1 MDLLHK
7 GFDALDLAF
16 MVHLPSEQAKL
27 LERAKAEAIATG
39 RDIPAHVGGIHFLV
53 APTGG
58 RGGYAFRATTG
69 SVGEIWFFKR
79 YSRSDPWGI
88 RVTVSAAQCAMI
100 GLAGVRERLEKTLE
114 KLNIPFGKGSESI
127 SRVDYA
133 LDFLI
138 PSFEIDARQFVMH
151 SNMTRVRHAHLEIQE
166 FREAGKSNRTQTV
179 MIGKNPGRQIVVYDK
194 RAEVL
199 KNRKS
204 HWPEIWKIRRAEQGK
219 PPLDFSD
226 AEASAVWRVELRAYK
241 RHLKED
247 WKVSSWGTLQQKL
260 PSIFESL
267 LADIRYT
274 SPTSDRQRT
283 RWPNHRLWDRVTEE
297 VRDGLLS
304 ARSFASEA
312 HIRELHELELLRML
326 REQTFGCLI
335 ALAAI
340 KKTPPDQLQNFF
352 AQQND
357 DFTKLLRDYPHQAA
371 AKLAKARAK
380 YG

>member
-16 MVHLPSEQAKL
+16 MAHLPTEQAKL
-27 LERAKAEAIATG
+27 FERAKSEATATG
-39 RDIPAHVGGIHFLV
+39 KDTQVQISGVGFTVG
-53 APTGG
+53 PTGG

-69 SVGEIWFFKR
+69 SAGEIWFFKR

-114 KLNIPFGKGSESI
+114 KLNIPVSKGSESI

-138 PSFEIDARQFVMH
+138 PKFELVANQFVMH
-151 SNMTRVRHAHLEIQE
+151 SNMTRIRHAEFEVQE
-166 FREAGKSNRTQTV
+166 FREAAKSHRTQTV
-179 MIGKNPGRQIVVYDK
+179 MIGKNPGRQVVVYDK
-194 RAEVL
+194 RTEVL

-219 PPLDFSD
+219 PPLDLSD
-226 AEASAVWRVELRAYK
+226 AESSAVWRVELRAYK

-274 SPTSDRQRT
+274 SPTADRQRT

-304 ARSFASEA
+304 ARSFASEV
-312 HIRELHELELLRML
+312 HVRELHELELQRML

-340 KKTPPDQLQNFF
+340 KKTPPDQLQSFF

-357 DFTKLLRDYPHQAA
+357 DFAKLLRDYPKQAA